1 MNTYI
6 QIYKNR
12 SKYSKSFLYI
22 CFVFCLAGI
31 TGLLMTYLFK
41 RPFIPFLNESSY
53 FVLLFNGVIWI
64 LMIRDSLKKAKYF
77 VSWSDS
83 EINFL
88 LPKSDKVE
96 SIRIDSIKSL
106 KINRSNIEIGLKNN
120 ESRHFNL
127 NYFFYPERQ
136 VIIDFF
142 YDINRKLTKTT

>member
-6 QIYKNR
+6 QVFKNR
-12 SKYSKSFLYI
+12 SRYSKSFLYI
-22 CFVFCLAGI
+22 CFVFSLVGF

-64 LMIRDSLKKAKYF
+64 FMIRDSMKKEKYF
-77 VSWSDS
+77 VSWNDR
-83 EINFL
+83 EIKFL
-88 LPKSDKVE
+88 LPKSDKEE
-96 SIRIDSIKSL
+96 SIITADIKSL
-106 KINRSNIEIGLKNN
+106 KISRSNIEIGLKNN

-142 YDINRKLTKTT
+142 EEINRKLIKTF